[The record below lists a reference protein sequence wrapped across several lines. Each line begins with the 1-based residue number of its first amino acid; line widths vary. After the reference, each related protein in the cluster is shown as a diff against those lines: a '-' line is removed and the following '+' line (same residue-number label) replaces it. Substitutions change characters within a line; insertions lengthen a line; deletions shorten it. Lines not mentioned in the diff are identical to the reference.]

1 MEYNWSQTKEYKQIH
16 EDLIDTFKT
25 YKLIEG
31 TFEIENDSDAYVI
44 KEIEIWSP
52 NEDEQEEKE
61 WVEGIDATE
70 VKHNGLYQFSIL
82 LQYFEDYEDP
92 HLYGNWEAVSEKL
105 KLIATKEEMK
115 RQEKLDKLFAE
126 ELENILK

>member
-1 MEYNWSQTKEYKQIH
+1 MEYNWSQTKEYEQIH
-16 EDLIDTFKT
+16 EDLIDAFKT

-31 TFEIENDSDAYVI
+31 TVEIEDDRL

-52 NEDEQEEKE
+52 QDESDEKE
-61 WVEGIDATE
+61 WVEAIDATE

-92 HLYGNWEAVSEKL
+92 QLYGNWEAVSEKL